1 MIEFFEDYQYEI
13 IYIIVTIISVVALRF
28 LTTFIQKR
36 ALKRSVEKLHYQS
49 DGTLKTVRR
58 ILNTLWLVL
67 GIIAIAS
74 LFVSPE
80 VNKTLIDN
88 SKFIIYSAIVDR
100 KSTRLNSSHVR
111 ISYAVFCLKKKKKK

>member
-88 SKFIIYSAIVDR
+88 SKFIIYRDR

-111 ISYAVFCLKKKKKK
+111 ISYAVFCLKKKTK

>member
-28 LTTFIQKR
+28 LTTFVQKR

-58 ILNTLWLVL
+58 ILTTLRLVL
-67 GIIAIAS
+67 GIIALAL

-88 SKFIIYSAIVDR
+88 SKFIIYTQIVTFPTLDFA
-100 KSTRLNSSHVR
+100 STIHKWFKWKVN
-111 ISYAVFCLKKKKKK
+111 